1 MEKGHIR
8 LNSPRDCRKF
18 LARLINQTSNGE
30 MKSDLLRALTYSL
43 KTLVGI
49 LSDSDLLERIEK
61 LENQILNRKVENNV
75 RQISKRF

>member
-18 LARLINQTSNGE
+18 LARCINETQHGK
-30 MKSDLLRALTYSL
+30 MKSDLLRAMTYSL

-61 LENQILNRKVENNV
+61 LENKLLTEVNNV
-75 RQISKRF
+75 RQIKNGF